1 MLSPIE
7 RLPVEVF
14 DIISAY
20 LDLPAYQNLR
30 LTSRQLHLLT
40 FSTFNKQCFSERT
53 TTLGST
59 SLGRLVELSKHD
71 HLRSVVRSLHIRL
84 LNHRDYKTLKA
95 ISRVAIFPPP
105 KRFPRVSGVR
115 DEHIKD
121 EATTYDYVVKNQYPK
136 RILNDL
142 ACALRGFSNLK
153 VIRFRAK
160 NSDRDGWLT
169 NLPDGD
175 QLFRAKCFQVVLDAL
190 VQSEVKLEEFS
201 MAKGKRNTTL
211 HKGANLPHTTFQVSL
226 QTLQA
231 LQDRFSNLESLTIS
245 AVCNHDTARVP
256 GWANSIGALV
266 ATAPKLKSLALSLDR
281 KTAFPPH
288 HAHGAAVFRSLAV
301 SCRIQGLERFQLINC
316 FIHAEDLYTFIR
328 AHGSLQHLIFS
339 EIELLSGNWTSV
351 WGALKEVGGLRS
363 LRLADVTGTG
373 SPIAFRR
380 RKNGRT
386 KITLDT
392 KKDERPMSDMLDDL
406 IATRDAEVN
415 VSNISNVDG
424 D

>member
-1 MLSPIE
+1 ME

-14 DIISAY
+14 DLVAAH

-30 LTSRQLHLLT
+30 LASRQLHSLT
-40 FSTFNKQCFSERT
+40 FSTFTKQCFSERT

-59 SLGRLVELSKHD
+59 SLGRLVEISKHD
-71 HLRSVVRSLHIRL
+71 HLRSVVRALHIRL

-95 ISRVAIFPPP
+95 ISRVGIFPPP

-115 DEHIKD
+115 DEHIND
-121 EATTYDYVVKNQYPK
+121 EATTYDYVVKTEYPK
-136 RILNDL
+136 RILDDL
-142 ACALRGFSNLK
+142 ARALRGFSNLK
-153 VIRFRAK
+153 TIRFRAK
-160 NSDRDGWLT
+160 NSDRDGWL
-169 NLPDGD
+169 NSVPDGD
-175 QLFRAKCFQVVLDAL
+175 QLFRAKCFQVVIDAL
-190 VQSEVKLEEFS
+190 MQSEVKLEEFS

-211 HKGANLPHTTFQVSL
+211 YKRANLPHTAFQLSP

-245 AVCNHDTARVP
+245 AMCNDDTARVP
-256 GWANSIGALV
+256 GWANSIGTLV

-281 KTAFPPH
+281 ITLFRPH
-288 HAHGAAVFRSLAV
+288 HAQGAAVFRSLAV
-301 SCRIQGLERFQLINC
+301 SCRIQCLERFQLINC
-316 FIHAEDLYTFIR
+316 FIHAEHLDTFVR
-328 AHGSLQHLIFS
+328 AHGSLQQVIFS

-363 LRLADVTGTG
+363 LRLADVMGTG
-373 SPIAFRR
+373 SPVAFRR

-392 KKDERPMSDMLDDL
+392 VKDERPMSKMLDDL
-406 IATRDAEVN
+406 IAARDAEVD
-415 VSNISNVDG
+415 VSNVSNVDG